1 MYTLSLSSILLSLCP
16 SLAKLV
22 ASYPGRLS
30 PVFVA
35 CSTKVGESL
44 VKLITCSD
52 VPAWA
57 LGGCVDEWQHSFCTT
72 GVEWISELERR
83 CKDYLII
90 CFSVISGCDQQH
102 HHFQECAT
110 PAHVPPASS
119 TSLQ

>member
-1 MYTLSLSSILLSLCP
+1 MYTPLTLLSLCP

-57 LGGCVDEWQHSFCTT
+57 LGGCMDEWPRSQARAVF
-72 GVEWISELERR
+72 
-83 CKDYLII
+83 
-90 CFSVISGCDQQH
+90 GCDRER
-102 HHFQECAT
+102 FGPGNEAT
-110 PAHVPPASS
+110 TLLHDLV
-119 TSLQ
+119 